1 MNLFNEHRDASLPE
15 LAEATCALLEVVWED
30 DYESFGLVNPSDDPA
45 LFAVVTKLDTAVRA
59 DFIPVLSAEEIAAV
73 KEEGWHDAESDLALT
88 AISKLQDSDGHPS
101 KALRYLEDAWMLIE
115 EGNEG

>member
-30 DYESFGLVNPSDDPA
+30 DYESFGLVNASDDPA
-45 LFAVVTKLDTAVRA
+45 LFAVVTSLDAAVRA
-59 DFIPVLSAEEIAAV
+59 DSIPVLSREEIAAV
-73 KEEGWHDAESDLALT
+73 KEEGWHDAEGELALS
-88 AISKLQDSDGHPS
+88 AISKLQTADGYPS
-101 KALRYLEDAWMLIE
+101 KAIAILEDAWMLIE